1 MIKINLIPFRD
12 IEKKENIRRQVT
24 IAVLSVILVV
34 VVMAYYYIRLKNTI
48 ADMTAEIENTKM
60 ELKAAE
66 TEAKKVDQIKQELNR
81 LNTKIQ
87 VIKTIETSRKASIK
101 LLDNM
106 TKMVDEQTSV
116 DESGA
121 SPDEIGKPVKR
132 LWFTSFQAN
141 GPDININGIALDN
154 KTVADFMTRLQGSKI
169 YKNVNLNTLKQQK
182 INDLNLKS
190 FVITCQ
196 KTF

>member
-12 IEKKENIRRQVT
+12 IEKKENVRRQVT
-24 IAVLSVILVV
+24 IAILSVILVMMA
-34 VVMAYYYIRLKNTI
+34 MAYYHIRLNNTI
-48 ADMTAEIENTKM
+48 VDMTAKIEGTKI
-60 ELKAAE
+60 ELAAAE
-66 TEAKKVDQIKQELNR
+66 KEAKEVDKIKQELNK

-87 VIKTIETSRKASIK
+87 VIKTIETNRKASIK
-101 LLDNM
+101 LLDHM
-106 TKMVDEQTSV
+106 TKMVDEQTSAV
-116 DESGA
+116 ESGT

-141 GPDININGIALDN
+141 GPNLNINGIALDN
-154 KTVADFMTRLQGSKI
+154 KTVADFMTRLEVSKI
-169 YKNVNLNTLKQQK
+169 YNNVTLNTLKK
-182 INDLNLKS
+182 ESINNLNLKS

>member
-24 IAVLSVILVV
+24 IAILSVILVMMA
-34 VVMAYYYIRLKNTI
+34 MAYYHIRLNNTI
-48 ADMTAEIENTKM
+48 VDMTAKIEGTKI
-60 ELKAAE
+60 ELAAAE
-66 TEAKKVDQIKQELNR
+66 KEAKEVDKIKQELNK

-87 VIKTIETSRKASIK
+87 VIKTIETNRKASIK
-101 LLDNM
+101 LLDHM
-106 TKMVDEQTSV
+106 TKMVDEQTSAV
-116 DESGA
+116 ESGT

-141 GPDININGIALDN
+141 GPNLNINGIALDN
-154 KTVADFMTRLQGSKI
+154 KTVADFMTRLEVSKI
-169 YKNVNLNTLKQQK
+169 YNNVTLNTLKK
-182 INDLNLKS
+182 ESINNLNLKS

>member
-24 IAVLSVILVV
+24 IAVLSVILVI
-34 VVMAYYYIRLKNTI
+34 VVMSYLYLRLKNTI
-48 ADMTAEIENTKM
+48 ADMTAKIENTKM
-60 ELKAAE
+60 ALKAAE
-66 TEAKKVDQIKQELNR
+66 LEAKKVDQIKQELNR

-87 VIKTIETSRKASIK
+87 VIKTIEKSRKSSIK

-106 TKMVDEQTSV
+106 TKMVDEQTVV
-116 DESGA
+116 DTSGA
-121 SPDEIGKPVKR
+121 SPDEPDKPVKR
-132 LWFTSFQAN
+132 LWFTSLQAN
-141 GPDININGIALDN
+141 GPNININGIALDN
-154 KTVADFMTRLQGSKI
+154 KTVADFMTRLERSKI

-182 INDLNLKS
+182 INELNLKS

>member
-24 IAVLSVILVV
+24 IAILSVILVMMA
-34 VVMAYYYIRLKNTI
+34 MAYYYMHLRNTI
-48 ADMTAEIENTKM
+48 VDMTAKIESTKI
-60 ELKAAE
+60 ELAAAE
-66 TEAKKVDQIKQELNR
+66 KEAKKVDKIKQELNK

-87 VIKTIETSRKASIK
+87 VIKTIEANRKASIK
-101 LLDNM
+101 LLDHM
-106 TKMVDEQTSV
+106 TIMVDEQTSAV
-116 DESGA
+116 ESGP
-121 SPDEIGKPVKR
+121 SQDEIGKPVKR

-141 GPDININGIALDN
+141 GPNLNINGIALDS
-154 KTVADFMTRLQGSKI
+154 KTVADFMTRLEVSKT
-169 YKNVNLNTLKQQK
+169 YNNVTLNTLKK
-182 INDLNLKS
+182 ESINNLNLKS

>member
-24 IAVLSVILVV
+24 IAILSVILVMMA
-34 VVMAYYYIRLKNTI
+34 MAYYHIRLNNTI
-48 ADMTAEIENTKM
+48 VDMTAKIEGTKI
-60 ELKAAE
+60 ELAAAE
-66 TEAKKVDQIKQELNR
+66 KEAKEVDKIKQELNK

-87 VIKTIETSRKASIK
+87 VIKTIEANRKASIK
-101 LLDNM
+101 LLDHM
-106 TKMVDEQTSV
+106 TKMVDEQTSAV
-116 DESGA
+116 ESGT
-121 SPDEIGKPVKR
+121 SPDEIDKPVKR

-141 GPDININGIALDN
+141 GPNLNINGIALDN
-154 KTVADFMTRLQGSKI
+154 KTVADFMTRLEVSKI
-169 YKNVNLNTLKQQK
+169 YNNVTLNTLKK
-182 INDLNLKS
+182 ESINNLNLKS

>member
-106 TKMVDEQTSV
+106 TKMVDEQTSI

>member
-24 IAVLSVILVV
+24 IAILSVILVMMA
-34 VVMAYYYIRLKNTI
+34 MAYYHIRLNNTI
-48 ADMTAEIENTKM
+48 VDMTAKIEGTKI
-60 ELKAAE
+60 ELAAAE
-66 TEAKKVDQIKQELNR
+66 KEAKEVDKIKQELNK
-81 LNTKIQ
+81 LNAKIQ
-87 VIKTIETSRKASIK
+87 VIKTIETNRKASIK
-101 LLDNM
+101 LLDHM
-106 TKMVDEQTSV
+106 TKMVDEQTSAV
-116 DESGA
+116 ESGT

-141 GPDININGIALDN
+141 GPNLNINGIALDS
-154 KTVADFMTRLQGSKI
+154 KTVADFMTRLEVSKI
-169 YKNVNLNTLKQQK
+169 YNNVTLNTLKK
-182 INDLNLKS
+182 ESINNLNLKS